1 MKLRCRGF
9 ISELQE
15 LKFCKAAGHAKNLTF
30 TVRTRGASGPRD
42 FVPSSTRSLLLDSR
56 FAQLYRILLKQVL
69 FKN

>member
-1 MKLRCRGF
+1 MKPRCRGF
-9 ISELQE
+9 ISELPE

-56 FAQLYRILLKQVL
+56 FA
-69 FKN
+69 